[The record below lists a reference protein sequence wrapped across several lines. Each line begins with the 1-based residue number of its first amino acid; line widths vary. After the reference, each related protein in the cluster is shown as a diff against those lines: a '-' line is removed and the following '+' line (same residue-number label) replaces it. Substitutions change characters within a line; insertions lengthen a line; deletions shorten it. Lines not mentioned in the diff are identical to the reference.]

1 MCSDLARPAARTLGA
16 ILAQPALMALER
28 HTPASAETRAL
39 MARAACRLADSDMII
54 ADGFAPFAEAPESK
68 VRTPLPQ
75 PEVLHAVA
83 ALIEAVREEG
93 FGPHAARFFGL
104 LGAIMIDL
112 SGSPEQGA
120 QVRGWVAEGLQAC
133 FAMTDAGGPLATD
146 WRSVYDPATRSA
158 TVDKVWS
165 MNAHRADFGILIL
178 RQGRSMVLAS
188 ALVGPEEL
196 RAAERTQY
204 GQAFLDGHLPLG
216 NVKLTLE
223 DCGPEKIMSRGGPIG
238 AKVFLTLA
246 RPWLIRALLA
256 PLEWLER
263 KGRLRPDATARAT
276 LEFLAVAAANQSALG
291 YFDRFS
297 EDQAMALKWIA
308 NEAFQHLVSEGLT
321 PEPGDQRD
329 LLGFSK
335 MEGSSYRCFY
345 EIHVRNKRM
354 RHAAA

>member
-1 MCSDLARPAARTLGA
+1 MSSELIRVGTTLGA
-16 ILAQPALMALER
+16 VLAQPAMAALER
-28 HTPASAETRAL
+28 HTAAPPETHAL

-54 ADGFAPFAEAPESK
+54 ADGFAPFMIAPESK
-68 VRTPLPQ
+68 VRTPLPR

-112 SGSPEQGA
+112 SGTPDQAA
-120 QVRGWVAEGLQAC
+120 QVRGWVDQGLQAC

-146 WRSVYDPATRSA
+146 WRSVYDPAARTA
-158 TVDKVWS
+158 TVDKIWS
-165 MNAHRADFGILIL
+165 MNANRADFGILIL

-188 ALVGPEEL
+188 ALVGPEAF
-196 RAAERTQY
+196 RAAERSAY
-204 GQAFLDGHLPLG
+204 GEAFLDGHLPLG
-216 NVKLTLE
+216 GLRLTLE
-223 DCGPEKIMSRGGPIG
+223 DCGPEMIMSRGGPIG

-256 PLEWLER
+256 HLEWLER
-263 KGRLRPDATARAT
+263 EDRLYPDAATRAT
-276 LEFLAVAAANQSALG
+276 LEFLGEAAANQSALG

-308 NEAFQHLVSEGLT
+308 NETFLHLVSERLT

-345 EIHVRNKRM
+345 EIYVRNKRM
-354 RHAAA
+354 RHVAA